1 MLIIGPGLVAS
12 LAALIVWS
20 VQAFRSS
27 TPVPALGMGFFFLV
41 ALFLVAGK
49 RSRRST
55 LLGAGLAL
63 AGLGYAGGGYQF
75 EVHGDPQGEPIV
87 LLGRLFGKIRRGLS
101 LKYLEEDD
109 LGLHIAEDKDLV
121 CGRITSDEG
130 YDARMPLLVI
140 DGREVTWEAFGRMLM
155 TFEGWR
161 FKVEIRDRGEEI

>member
-1 MLIIGPGLVAS
+1 
-12 LAALIVWS
+12 
-20 VQAFRSS
+20 
-27 TPVPALGMGFFFLV
+27 
-41 ALFLVAGK
+41 
-49 RSRRST
+49 
-55 LLGAGLAL
+55 
-63 AGLGYAGGGYQF
+63 
-75 EVHGDPQGEPIV
+75 

-101 LKYLEEDD
+101 SKYLEEDD